1 MLSALFLSL
10 LTVVAPSAH
19 AGELDSLIHSLNVQA
34 DADLGAF
41 KTRLSAHFGVPGPE
55 INVLISNVDTP
66 ADAYMCLRVGQIA
79 NQPTEIVV
87 REYKAN
93 RGKGWGVIAKNLGI
107 KPGSKEF
114 HELKSGDFTSGKE
127 AGESTGKGKKNGKR
141 QGHGK

>member
-1 MLSALFLSL
+1 MLATLFLSL
-10 LTVVAPSAH
+10 LAVLAPSTH
-19 AGELDSLIHSLNVQA
+19 ASELDSFIHSLNVQA

-41 KTRLSAHFGVPGPE
+41 KARLSAHFGVPGPE

-79 NQPTEIVV
+79 NQPTETVL
-87 REYKAN
+87 REYKSN

-114 HELKSGDFTSGKE
+114 HELKSGDFTNGKE
-127 AGESTGKGKKNGKR
+127 KGESTGKG
-141 QGHGK
+141 HGK

>member
-34 DADLGAF
+34 DADLGDF

-114 HELKSGDFTSGKE
+114 HELKSGDFTGGKE
-127 AGESTGKGKKNGKR
+127 AGESRGEGKKNGKGK
-141 QGHGK
+141 GHGK